1 MVRSNRVSLPR
12 RLADRNFVAKISGL
26 GVSASSVIGKEK
38 HGTMQC
44 CLPPQGGK
52 AREGMS
58 GPARLPLL
66 SAVFIPLYGHSAA
79 AGVGN
84 HTLSPLSLAAIKA
97 LTRKSHSRLPFHATQ

>member
-44 CLPPQGGK
+44 CLPPQGGR

-58 GPARLPLL
+58 ARLPLL

-97 LTRKSHSRLPFHATQ
+97 LIRKSHSCLPF